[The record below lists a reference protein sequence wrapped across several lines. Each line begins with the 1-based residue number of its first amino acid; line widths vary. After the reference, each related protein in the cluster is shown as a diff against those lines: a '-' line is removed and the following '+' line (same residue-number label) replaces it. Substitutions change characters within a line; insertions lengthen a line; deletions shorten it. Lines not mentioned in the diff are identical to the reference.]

1 MTVFDLQE
9 LELAYAP
16 PFSSAKDPVNLAG
29 YTAGNIVNKNIIP
42 VYWQEV
48 DRLLDQEAYLLDVRT
63 PAEFVAGA
71 ADGAHNIPVDDLRNR
86 LTEIPRDRE
95 ILVYCRTGLRSY
107 IACRLLTQHGYRVK
121 NINGGY
127 KLYK

>member
-29 YTAGNIVNKNIIP
+29 YTAGNIVNKHIIP

-48 DRLLDQEAYLLDVRT
+48 PELLNQGAYLLDVRT
-63 PAEFVAGA
+63 PKEFAAGA
-71 ADGAHNIPVDDLRNR
+71 ADGAQNVPVDDLRQR

-95 ILVYCRTGLRSY
+95 ILVYCRSGLRSY
-107 IACRLLTQHGYRVK
+107 IACRLLTQHGYQVK